1 MNYQLVIV
9 RYRDI
14 IQDSSWD
21 GPDKVNCPTIV
32 SVGWLVDPVDSVT
45 MKIAGTLDDD
55 GNPCAILAI
64 PRGCVIAIQEVK
76 LREHPKEPPNIL

>member
-1 MNYQLVIV
+1 MNMKLVIV
-9 RYRDI
+9 KFRDV

-21 GPDKVNCPTIV
+21 GPDKVNCPTIT
-32 SVGWLVDPVDSVT
+32 SVGWLVEGNDPVKV
-45 MKIAGTLDDD
+45 AGTLDDE

>member
-1 MNYQLVIV
+1 MNYPLVIV
-9 RYRDI
+9 TYRDI

-21 GPDKVNCPTIV
+21 GPEKGNCPV
-32 SVGWLVDPVDSVT
+32 VKSGGWLGGSDDPI
-45 MKIAGTLDDD
+45 KIAGTLDDE